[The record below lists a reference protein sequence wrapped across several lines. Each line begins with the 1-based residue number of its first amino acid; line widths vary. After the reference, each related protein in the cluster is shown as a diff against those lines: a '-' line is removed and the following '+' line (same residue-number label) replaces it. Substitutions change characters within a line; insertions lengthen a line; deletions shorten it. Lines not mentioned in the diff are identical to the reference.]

1 MYLAGEAPKPST
13 SSEPDLLDVTDP
25 VRKIAAREMA
35 LITGLPAPAPAPQPT
50 MTPKLEQE
58 GKYTGLRELD

>member
-13 SSEPDLLDVTDP
+13 SSEPDVMDVTDP

-35 LITGLPAPAPAPQPT
+35 LLTGLPAPAPPKPPKP
-50 MTPKLEQE
+50 PKLMPKVEEE
-58 GKYTGLRELD
+58 G